1 MIYNKIKILG
11 RVNEAFAS
19 RGWRDSGNEILRI
32 SEQLSQGVSTQKV
45 VKAISGKF
53 LLANSI
59 KRQDIVP
66 VLDRVLHEKDI
77 LQLDTSSPIK
87 LLFTYSTPSDVPPLR
102 LGTEEKQIKEALR
115 AITDRDKIHIDTIP
129 AVELKDFS
137 NAFNRYKPNILHI
150 SSHGNQEC
158 IALENEKGDAIA
170 VDDDTLMNI
179 VKLAGKQL
187 KIIVLNACESSKM
200 AASLTDVVDIAI
212 GMNVSI
218 GDDAARAFA
227 VQLYSSIGENIP
239 IGLAFEQAKFAI
251 SANGIS
257 EADAPVLH
265 YRKGIHPEKYQL

>member
-1 MIYNKIKILG
+1 MYNKIKVLG

-45 VKAISGKF
+45 VGGISGKF

-77 LQLDTSSPIK
+77 LQVDISSPVR
-87 LLFTYSTPSDVPPLR
+87 LLFTYSAPLNVSPLR

-115 AITDRDKIHIDTIP
+115 AITDRGKMHIDTIP

-137 NAFNRYKPNILHI
+137 NAFNRYRPNILHI
-150 SSHGNQEC
+150 SSHGNQKY
-158 IALENEKGDAIA
+158 IALENEKGQAIT
-170 VDDDTLMNI
+170 VDDDTLINI

-187 KIIVLNACESSKM
+187 KIVVLNACESSKM
-200 AASLTDVVDIAI
+200 AASLIDVVDIAI

-218 GDDAARAFA
+218 GDDAACAFA

>member
-11 RVNEAFAS
+11 RVNEAFVS

-87 LLFTYSTPSDVPPLR
+87 LLFTYSTPSDVLPLR

-187 KIIVLNACESSKM
+187 KIVVLNACESSKM